1 MHQSVKNI
9 IDLYDNV
16 KQKIESLNYSNY
28 SPQIIAVSK
37 TFSMENILPLI
48 NYGHLHF
55 GENKVQEAL
64 SKWSEVKVE
73 RKNIKLHMIG
83 KLQSNKVKQAV
94 SIFDY
99 IHSVDSI
106 KLANKICEEQN
117 KQNKNIKIF
126 LQVNIGDEIQKS
138 GSKIRDLD
146 ELVEVCKKNN
156 LNVIGLMC
164 LPPFNKPV
172 HDYFSL
178 IKKKN
183 DELKFKD
190 LSLGMSN
197 DYIEA
202 LIYKTS
208 FIRIGTKIFG
218 ERD

>member
-64 SKWSEVKVE
+64 SKWSEIKVE
-73 RKNIKLHMIG
+73 KKNIKLHMIG

-164 LPPFNKPV
+164 LPPLNKPV